1 MTAPPAPTALAR
13 ETAEQPEVLARLL
26 DRLLPRSDDLRVA
39 ALGGGDIRGIV
50 VAARGSSDNA
60 ARYAQYLW
68 SVQHRLPVTLATPSL
83 QTVYGVTPDLS
94 GQLVVAVSQS
104 GSSPDVVGVL
114 AAARDQGRPA
124 VAITNEPDSELAE
137 VATVVVDIG
146 AGVERSVAATKT
158 YTSSLLAVALLGT
171 AWLGDTEARRAR
183 LEQLRSTPD
192 AVAALLGRLTGSEAV
207 DAAAAVLGPHD
218 RGVAV
223 GRGLNLS
230 TAHETA
236 LKVTELAGMLVSPY
250 SPADLRHGPLGA
262 VGPGTPVVLVLPDEP
277 ASGSVAA
284 LAPDLASRG
293 APVVAI
299 GDPSGPGAGV
309 LAEATAG
316 LRLDAIPAVPGWL
329 TPLTAVLPGQ
339 LMAARLA
346 AARGVDVDRPGGLA
360 KVTRTR

>member
-1 MTAPPAPTALAR
+1 MTGPTALAA
-13 ETAEQPEVLARLL
+13 ETAEQPDVLARMLE
-26 DRLLPRSDDLRVA
+26 RLLPGTDELRSA
-39 ALGGGDIRGIV
+39 AWGGGDVRGIV

-68 SVQHRLPVTLATPSL
+68 SAQHRVPVTLATPSL

-94 GQLVVAVSQS
+94 GQLVVAISQS

-114 AAARDQGRPA
+114 AAAREQGRPA
-124 VAITNEPDSELAE
+124 VAVTNEPDSDLA
-137 VATVVVDIG
+137 AAASVVVDLG

-171 AWLGDTEARRAR
+171 AWMADAGERQRRTD
-183 LEQLRSTPD
+183 QLRTVP
-192 AVAALLGRLTGSEAV
+192 AAMGALLDRLTGSDAV
-207 DAAAAVLGPHD
+207 DVAAAVLGPHD

-230 TAHETA
+230 TAHEVA

-262 VGPGTPVVLVLPDEP
+262 VGPGTPVLLVAPHDP
-277 ASGSVAA
+277 ATASVAA
-284 LAPDLASRG
+284 LAPDLAARG

-299 GDPSGPGAGV
+299 ADPAGPGASLLGTC
-309 LAEATAG
+309 AAG
-316 LRLDAIPAVPGWL
+316 LPLDADPGVPDWL

-339 LMAARLA
+339 LVAARLA